1 MRIFSQMFCSICV
14 VDAAELG
21 SQVTP
26 AAPRHTQPYTHMNT
40 HIQLPESAA
49 LAINQLQ
56 ARKEGLIALL
66 PKGSFPFEERHEADC
81 RNVRAGLGNGAGF
94 IDHAINEINETIT
107 EIIKRCLI
115 DRNW

>member
-1 MRIFSQMFCSICV
+1 MTTT
-14 VDAAELG
+14 L
-21 SQVTP
+21 
-26 AAPRHTQPYTHMNT
+26 
-40 HIQLPESAA
+40 QLPETAA

-56 ARKEGLIALL
+56 ARREGLRALL

-81 RNVRAGLGNGAGF
+81 RHVRAGLGCGAGF
-94 IDHAINEINETIT
+94 INHAINEIDETIA

>member
-1 MRIFSQMFCSICV
+1 MNVLFHLCSERCG
-14 VDAAELG
+14 DWESG
-21 SQVTP
+21 DTRRPSSY
-26 AAPRHTQPYTHMNT
+26 TQKYTHMNT
-40 HIQLPESAA
+40 TLQLPETAA

-56 ARKEGLIALL
+56 ARKEGLRALL

-81 RNVRAGLGNGAGF
+81 RSVRAGMGNGSGF
-94 IDHAINEINETIT
+94 INHAINEIDETMS

>member
-1 MRIFSQMFCSICV
+1 
-14 VDAAELG
+14 
-21 SQVTP
+21 
-26 AAPRHTQPYTHMNT
+26 MNT
-40 HIQLPESAA
+40 TLQLPETAA

-56 ARKEGLIALL
+56 ARKEGLRALL

-81 RNVRAGLGNGAGF
+81 RSVRAGMGDGSGF
-94 IDHAINEINETIT
+94 INHAINEIDETIS